1 MKTSCPGNDGGYAL
15 LMALVLAF
23 LFSTAAC
30 ACARYATVASLSARA
45 AVRAAMSQTRERNEA
60 VAAKYEFD

>member
-23 LFSTAAC
+23 ILSTAAC
-30 ACARYATVASLSARA
+30 ACARYATDASLGARA
-45 AVRAAMSQTRERNEA
+45 AVRAALSMTRARNDA
-60 VAAKYEFD
+60 VAVKYEFD